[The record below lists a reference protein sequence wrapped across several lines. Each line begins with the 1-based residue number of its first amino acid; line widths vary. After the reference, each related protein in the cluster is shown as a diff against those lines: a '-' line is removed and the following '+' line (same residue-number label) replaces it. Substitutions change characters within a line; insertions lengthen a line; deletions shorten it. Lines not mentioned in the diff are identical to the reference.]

1 MEKYAAGKEVICKC
15 GEKVTLFAGEIA
27 TCPKCGAKISG
38 D

>member
-1 MEKYAAGKEVICKC
+1 MEKYAAGREVSCKC
-15 GEKVTLFAGEIA
+15 GEKVTLFAGETV